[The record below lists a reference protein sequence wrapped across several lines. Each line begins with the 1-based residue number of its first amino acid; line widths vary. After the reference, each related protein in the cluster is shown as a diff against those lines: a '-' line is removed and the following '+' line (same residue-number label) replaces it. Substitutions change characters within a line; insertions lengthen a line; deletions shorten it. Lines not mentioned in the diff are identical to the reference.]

1 MDRFKIGILVL
12 LFTLTLANG
21 EYLNLGRADANQTAK
36 LYKNFNETFN
46 RAYIGIPKGVLGIAE
61 PFYGTYSEALKK
73 IPNLKNYTKKL
84 PAIIYMQGYK
94 NFKLGNKI
102 REWTTEAGYIFF
114 APNSYAL
121 KDRPTYNIV
130 APHNFLEKI
139 HEFNLAEID
148 LFIKRLDEL
157 SFIDKKRMF
166 LVGYSEGGVA
176 TARYSGDEFLGR
188 VVLGWSCEAN
198 FFTNYPQIGAKKD
211 TPFLNIIGR
220 DDELF
225 GSQSPIN
232 RGYRISG
239 NCADALFK
247 FTRAK
252 VVILPNTTHNLLKN
266 PFLKDEILNF
276 INIYKNIK
284 SNKKKKK

>member
-1 MDRFKIGILVL
+1 
-12 LFTLTLANG
+12 
-21 EYLNLGRADANQTAK
+21 
-36 LYKNFNETFN
+36 
-46 RAYIGIPKGVLGIAE
+46 
-61 PFYGTYSEALKK
+61 
-73 IPNLKNYTKKL
+73 
-84 PAIIYMQGYK
+84 MQGYK
-94 NFKLGNKI
+94 SFRLGSKI
-102 REWTTEAGYIFF
+102 RKWVTEAGYIFF

-121 KDRPTYNIV
+121 EDRPTYNIV

-148 LFIKRLDEL
+148 LFVKKLDEL
-157 SFIDKKRMF
+157 SFIDRDKMF

-176 TARYSGDEFLGR
+176 TARYSGVEFLGR

-198 FFTNYPQIGAKKD
+198 FFTNYPQIGAQLD
-211 TPFLNIIGR
+211 DPFLNIIGR

-225 GSQSPIN
+225 GKQSPLN
-232 RGYRISG
+232 RGYRVTG

-247 FTRAK
+247 FTNAK

-276 INIYKNIK
+276 LNRYKDIK
-284 SNKKKKK
+284 SEKKAKKK